1 MLAGSFRPIL
11 HSPSSVITAFRLYIT
26 KNISVAEIA
35 DIPIIY
41 DLLYKSQNNDDKVRK
56 HHPEAIKYEQLVF
69 PAGVIV
75 TAYNMYLLKST
86 YI

>member
-1 MLAGSFRPIL
+1 
-11 HSPSSVITAFRLYIT
+11 VT
-26 KNISVAEIA
+26 EIA
-35 DIPIIY
+35 GIPVID
-41 DLLYKSQNNDDKVRK
+41 DLLYKGQNNDDKVRK

-75 TAYNMYLLKST
+75 TAYNMYLFKST